1 MAIRVWTRWKA
12 FAHRAAEFQANVL
25 FLLLY
30 FAGVIPIR
38 ALGLDQSGGKSAA
51 SVQQRPHWS
60 VKEPMTCDL
69 SWARRQF

>member
-38 ALGLDQSGGKSAA
+38 VLGLDQTGAKSAA
-51 SVQQRPHWS
+51 GVPQRPHWIS
-60 VKEPMTCDL
+60 KEPMTCDL